1 MSQFNNI
8 KITPNVGATGVNTN
22 PKIEFTGAGN
32 STITLQVSSASRG
45 GLLFYGAN
53 GDMLSIVDAP
63 ETFPSFSVND
73 RYSVP
78 IIEAYPSGNVFLSS
92 YPGYQVG
99 VGTTGFSQ
107 SNYKFE
113 VYGGLKVDDISSGSG
128 KFNVNISRSIVASPT
143 GVLNSVL
150 TFPSTAGKR
159 YIIHSISVANVG
171 RRQPQGAGAT
181 VGINTL
187 AGGVSSFTLT
197 NPGAGYTAGDLSSLD
212 GYSNA
217 IRIGFATVSFVGV
230 GTTGDPA
237 YAGITSALGVGIV
250 SLTRGAV
257 TGIVTVNTGAG
268 YTAGDVGITSVVF
281 DNTGTGGTGVAATV
295 AIDTVAGIVTN
306 YTITNPGTGY
316 TVAPLVTIT
325 SPIGIGTTAEAISQ
339 ITLGIVTGTYVTY
352 PGFAYTSIPTA
363 TFRSPNALG
372 ITTAVV
378 GTGTAVLTLGE
389 VVAAYLNVPGEGY
402 TIPPNVSI
410 ASTTGIGAQI
420 TSDVDSDGKVIRLNL
435 LNRGYGYSRLNQ
447 FGNSEEN
454 EVYISLPGL
463 AKTEVGVD
471 IMYRRAPVGTANTID
486 AYIAF
491 DVPIP
496 VGGVLEVLKQPS
508 VLYPSDA
515 IHIRGLDVY
524 GSGLSNAVDIH
535 IAYEEENT
543 TAFVGV
549 STALGSTI
557 GLGTNVSGT
566 LISATTN
573 PILLQSLRLT
583 NTEFVGDYDT
593 SVKIVSDR
601 TIASLASTAAS
612 SATTFFVAGGINST
626 VVTTNSIVSIGT
638 FIDKAPITGIG
649 STSFTISITSP
660 FSIAAGTGVT
670 FFVLGYDSVYFARNL
685 MIPSYASVELFD
697 MPKRLE
703 RYSSLVIETD
713 VVGID
718 ANIAST
724 IDVDLS
730 GKIIY

>member
-99 VGTTGFSQ
+99 IGTTGFSQ

-128 KFNVNISRSIVASPT
+128 KFNANISRSIVASPT

-159 YIIHSISVANVG
+159 YIVHSISVANVG
-171 RRQPQGAGAT
+171 RKQPQGAGAT

-187 AGGVSSFTLT
+187 AGAVTSVTINGV
-197 NPGAGYTAGDLSSLD
+197 GVGYTAND
-212 GYSNA
+212 
-217 IRIGFATVSFVGV
+217 IGSPTNLNVSFATTSFVGV

-237 YAGITSALGVGIV
+237 YAGITSALG
-250 SLTRGAV
+250 
-257 TGIVTVNTGAG
+257 
-268 YTAGDVGITSVVF
+268 YITSVSIAGSV
-281 DNTGTGGTGVAATV
+281 TGVA
-295 AIDTVAGIVTN
+295 
-306 YTITNPGTGY
+306 ITFGGFGY
-316 TVAPLVTIT
+316 TSPPVLTFAPPV
-325 SPIGIGTTAEAISQ
+325 SGGTRE
-339 ITLGIVTGTYVTY
+339 
-352 PGFAYTSIPTA
+352 
-363 TFRSPNALG
+363 
-372 ITTAVV
+372 
-378 GTGTAVLTLGE
+378 TGTAVLTYGE

-402 TIPPNVSI
+402 KTPPSVSI
-410 ASTTGIGAQI
+410 ASTTGIGATI
-420 TSDVDSDGKVIRLNL
+420 TTDVDSDGKIIRLNL

-447 FGNSEEN
+447 FGNNEEN

-649 STSFTISITSP
+649 STSFTISRTTP
-660 FSIAAGTGVT
+660 FSVAAGTGVT

>member
-8 KITPNVGATGVNTN
+8 KITPNVGVNSN

-32 STITLQVSSASRG
+32 STITLQVSSASTG

-63 ETFPSFSVND
+63 ETSPVFSVND
-73 RYSVP
+73 RFSVP
-78 IIEAYPSGNVFLSS
+78 TIEAYPNGNVFLAS
-92 YPGYQVG
+92 YPSYQVG
-99 VGTTGFSQ
+99 FGLTGFSQ
-107 SNYKFE
+107 SNYKVELF
-113 VYGGLKVDDISSGSG
+113 GGLKVDDISSGSG
-128 KFNVNISRSIVASPT
+128 KFNANISRSSVSSPS
-143 GVLNSVL
+143 GVLNPVL
-150 TFPSTAGKR
+150 SFPSTAGKR
-159 YIIHSISVANVG
+159 YIVHSISVANVG

-181 VGINTL
+181 VGISSTT
-187 AGGVSSFTLT
+187 GGVSTFTLT

-217 IRIGFATVSFVGV
+217 IRIGFATASFVGV

-237 YAGITSALGVGIV
+237 LAGITSALGVGIV
-250 SLTRGAV
+250 SLTQGAV

-281 DNTGTGGTGVAATV
+281 NNSGTGGTGAAATV

-316 TVAPLVTIT
+316 TIAPTIT
-325 SPIGIGTTAEAISQ
+325 ITGPIGGGTTAEATAQ

-352 PGFAYTSIPTA
+352 PGFAYTTAPTA
-363 TFRSPNALG
+363 TFPAPLATG
-372 ITTAVV
+372 VTTAVTATGI
-378 GTGTAVLTLGE
+378 GTLTLGE
-389 VVAAYLNVPGEGY
+389 VTAAYLNVPGEGY
-402 TIPPNVSI
+402 TTPPSVSI
-410 ASTTGIGAQI
+410 ASTTGVGASI
-420 TSDVDSDGKVIRLNL
+420 TAEVDSDGRVIRLNL
-435 LNRGYGYSRLNQ
+435 LSRGYGYSKNNAL
-447 FGNSEEN
+447 GNNEEN
-454 EVYISLPGL
+454 EVYVSLPPL

-471 IMYRRAPVGTANTID
+471 VMYRRAPVGTASTID

-496 VGGVLEVLKQPS
+496 VGGVVEVLKQPS
-508 VLYPSDA
+508 VMHPSDA
-515 IHIRGLDVY
+515 IHIRGLDVN
-524 GSGLSNAVDIH
+524 GSGLSNAVDVH

-543 TAFVGV
+543 TAFIGV

-566 LISATTN
+566 LLTGLAN
-573 PILLQSLRLT
+573 PVLLQSLRLT

-593 SVKIVSDR
+593 SVRIVSDR
-601 TIASLASTAAS
+601 VTASLASTASA
-612 SATTFFVAGGINST
+612 SATTFFVSGGINST

-638 FIDKAPITGIG
+638 FIDKAPITSIG
-649 STSFTISITSP
+649 STSFTINRTTPLSV
-660 FSIAAGTGVT
+660 AAGTGVT
-670 FFVLGYDSVYFARNL
+670 FFVLGYDSVYLARNI
-685 MIPSYASVELFD
+685 MIPAYASVELFD
-697 MPKRLE
+697 NPKRLE
-703 RYSSLVIETD
+703 RYSSLVIDTD

-718 ANIAST
+718 ANVAST

>member
-45 GLLFYGAN
+45 SLLFYGAN

-78 IIEAYPSGNVFLSS
+78 IIEAYPSGNVFLAP
-92 YPGYQVG
+92 YPSYQVG

-187 AGGVSSFTLT
+187 AGAVTGIITGGVGT
-197 NPGAGYTAGDLSSLD
+197 GYTAGDVFVSMGTTDLLNRTRGLIS
-212 GYSNA
+212 
-217 IRIGFATVSFVGV
+217 IATTSFVGV

-237 YAGITSALGVGIV
+237 YAGITSAI
-250 SLTRGAV
+250 
-257 TGIVTVNTGAG
+257 GIVTSVSGGA
-268 YTAGDVGITSVVF
+268 I
-281 DNTGTGGTGVAATV
+281 TGVALTYN
-295 AIDTVAGIVTN
+295 GF
-306 YTITNPGTGY
+306 GY
-316 TVAPLVTIT
+316 TSAPVVTFQSPVAV
-325 SPIGIGTTAEAISQ
+325 GTLE
-339 ITLGIVTGTYVTY
+339 
-352 PGFAYTSIPTA
+352 
-363 TFRSPNALG
+363 
-372 ITTAVV
+372 
-378 GTGTAVLTLGE
+378 TGTAVLTLGE
-389 VVAAYLNVPGEGY
+389 VTAAYLNVPGEGY

-410 ASTTGIGAQI
+410 ASTTVIGAQI

-435 LNRGYGYSRLNQ
+435 INRGYGYSRLNQ

-471 IMYRRAPVGTANTID
+471 VMYRRAPVGTASTID

-496 VGGVLEVLKQPS
+496 VGGVLEVIKQPS

-566 LISATTN
+566 LLSATTN

-601 TIASLASTAAS
+601 TIASLASTVS
-612 SATTFFVAGGINST
+612 IGATIFFVSGGINSA

-649 STSFTISITSP
+649 STSFIIGVGRTTP
-660 FSIAAGTGVT
+660 LSIAAGTGVT

-685 MIPSYASVELFD
+685 MIPAYASVELFD

-703 RYSSLVIETD
+703 RYSSLAIETD

>member
-8 KITPNVGATGVNTN
+8 KITPNVGATGVGTN

-32 STITLQVSSASRG
+32 STITLQVSSASTG

-53 GDMLSIVDAP
+53 GEMLSIVDAP

-73 RYSVP
+73 RFSIP

-99 VGTTGFSQ
+99 IGTTGFSQ

-128 KFNVNISRSIVASPT
+128 KFNANISRSIVASPT
-143 GVLNSVL
+143 GVLNPIL
-150 TFPSTAGKR
+150 TLPSTANKD
-159 YIIHSISVANVG
+159 YIIHSISVANKA
-171 RRQPQGAGAT
+171 RYQPAGAGAT

-187 AGGVSSFTLT
+187 AGAVTRIVTGGVGT
-197 NPGAGYTAGDLSSLD
+197 GYTAGDVFVSMGTTDLL
-212 GYSNA
+212 N
-217 IRIGFATVSFVGV
+217 RICGLVGIATTSFVGV

-237 YAGITSALGVGIV
+237 YAGITSAI
-250 SLTRGAV
+250 
-257 TGIVTVNTGAG
+257 GIVTAVSGGA
-268 YTAGDVGITSVVF
+268 I
-281 DNTGTGGTGVAATV
+281 TGVALTYNGFGYTTPPV
-295 AIDTVAGIVTN
+295 VTFQSPVAG
-306 YTITNPGTGY
+306 
-316 TVAPLVTIT
+316 
-325 SPIGIGTTAEAISQ
+325 GTTE
-339 ITLGIVTGTYVTY
+339 
-352 PGFAYTSIPTA
+352 
-363 TFRSPNALG
+363 
-372 ITTAVV
+372 
-378 GTGTAVLTLGE
+378 TGTAVLTLGE
-389 VVAAYLNVPGEGY
+389 VTAAYLNVPGEGY

-410 ASTTGIGAQI
+410 ASTTGIGVQI

-435 LNRGYGYSRLNQ
+435 LNRGYGYSKLNQ

-454 EVYISLPGL
+454 EVYISQPGL

-486 AYIAF
+486 AYIVF

-496 VGGVLEVLKQPS
+496 VGGVLEVLKQPAVMNPNDS
-508 VLYPSDA
+508 
-515 IHIRGLDVY
+515 IHIRGVDVY
-524 GSGLSNAVDIH
+524 GSGLSDAIDVH
-535 IAYEEENT
+535 IAYEEENS
-543 TAFVGV
+543 TAFVGL

-557 GLGTNVSGT
+557 GLGVSVSGT
-566 LISATTN
+566 LLSATTN

-649 STSFTISITSP
+649 STSFTISRTSP
-660 FSIAAGTGVT
+660 LSIAAGTGVT

-685 MIPSYASVELFD
+685 MIPAYASVELFD

-718 ANIAST
+718 PNIAST

>member
-8 KITPNVGATGVNTN
+8 KITPNVGATGVGTN

-32 STITLQVSSASRG
+32 STITLQVSSASTG

-53 GDMLSIVDAP
+53 GEMLSIVDAP

-73 RYSVP
+73 RFSIP

-99 VGTTGFSQ
+99 IGTTGFSQ

-128 KFNVNISRSIVASPT
+128 KFNANISRSIVASPT
-143 GVLNSVL
+143 GVLNPIL
-150 TFPSTAGKR
+150 TLPSTANKD
-159 YIIHSISVANVG
+159 YIIHSISVANKA
-171 RRQPQGAGAT
+171 RYQPAGAGAT

-187 AGGVSSFTLT
+187 AGAVTRIVTGGVGT
-197 NPGAGYTAGDLSSLD
+197 GYTAGDVFVSMGTTDLL
-212 GYSNA
+212 N
-217 IRIGFATVSFVGV
+217 RICGLVGIATTSFVGV

-237 YAGITSALGVGIV
+237 YAGITSAI
-250 SLTRGAV
+250 
-257 TGIVTVNTGAG
+257 GIVTAVSGGA
-268 YTAGDVGITSVVF
+268 I
-281 DNTGTGGTGVAATV
+281 TGVALTYNGFGYTTPPV
-295 AIDTVAGIVTN
+295 VTFQSPVAG
-306 YTITNPGTGY
+306 
-316 TVAPLVTIT
+316 
-325 SPIGIGTTAEAISQ
+325 GTTE
-339 ITLGIVTGTYVTY
+339 
-352 PGFAYTSIPTA
+352 
-363 TFRSPNALG
+363 
-372 ITTAVV
+372 
-378 GTGTAVLTLGE
+378 TGTAVLTLGE
-389 VVAAYLNVPGEGY
+389 VTAAYLNVPGEGY

-410 ASTTGIGAQI
+410 ASTTGIGVQI

-435 LNRGYGYSRLNQ
+435 LNRGYGYSKLNQ

-454 EVYISLPGL
+454 EVYISQPGL

-496 VGGVLEVLKQPS
+496 VGGVLEVLKQPAVMNPNDS
-508 VLYPSDA
+508 
-515 IHIRGLDVY
+515 IHIRGVDVY
-524 GSGLSNAVDIH
+524 GSGLSDAIDVH
-535 IAYEEENT
+535 IAYEEENS
-543 TAFVGV
+543 TAFVGL

-557 GLGTNVSGT
+557 GLGVSVSGT
-566 LISATTN
+566 LLSATTN

-649 STSFTISITSP
+649 STSFTISRTSP
-660 FSIAAGTGVT
+660 LSIAAGTGVT

-685 MIPSYASVELFD
+685 MIPAYASVELFD

-718 ANIAST
+718 PNIAST

>member
-32 STITLQVSSASRG
+32 STITLEVSSASAG

-53 GDMLSIVDAP
+53 GEMLSIVDAP
-63 ETFPSFSVND
+63 ETSPSFSVND
-73 RYSVP
+73 KYSIP

-99 VGTTGFSQ
+99 IGTTGFSQ

-113 VYGGLKVDDISSGSG
+113 VYGGLKVDDISTGSG
-128 KFNVNISRSIVASPT
+128 KFNANISRSIAASPT
-143 GVLNSVL
+143 GVLNPVL
-150 TFPSTAGKR
+150 TLSSTSGKR
-159 YIIHSISVANVG
+159 YVVHSISVANVG
-171 RRQPQGAGAT
+171 RRQPAGAGAT
-181 VGINTL
+181 VDINSL
-187 AGGVSSFTLT
+187 AGAVTSVNITSAGT
-197 NPGAGYTAGDLSSLD
+197 GYTTGDIGSSTNLNV
-212 GYSNA
+212 S
-217 IRIGFATVSFVGV
+217 FATTSFVGV

-237 YAGITSALGVGIV
+237 YAGITSALGYVTAV
-250 SLTRGAV
+250 SGGEV
-257 TGIVTVNTGAG
+257 TGIAVTYGGFG
-268 YTAGDVGITSVVF
+268 YTSAPVVTF
-281 DNTGTGGTGVAATV
+281 RA
-295 AIDTVAGIVTN
+295 
-306 YTITNPGTGY
+306 
-316 TVAPLVTIT
+316 
-325 SPIGIGTTAEAISQ
+325 
-339 ITLGIVTGTYVTY
+339 
-352 PGFAYTSIPTA
+352 PTA
-363 TFRSPNALG
+363 GGS
-372 ITTAVV
+372 TA
-378 GTGTAVLTLGE
+378 TGTAVLTLGE
-389 VVAAYLNVPGEGY
+389 VTAAFLNVPGEGY
-402 TIPPNVSI
+402 TTPPSVSI
-410 ASTTGIGAQI
+410 ASTSGIGVSI
-420 TSDVDSDGKVIRLNL
+420 TADVDSDGKIIRLNL
-435 LNRGYGYSRLNQ
+435 LNRGYGYSKLNQ

-454 EVYISLPGL
+454 EVYISQPGL

-471 IMYRRAPVGTANTID
+471 VMYRREPVGTANTID

-496 VGGVLEVLKQPS
+496 VGGVVEILKQPS
-508 VLYPSDA
+508 VLYPSDS
-515 IHIRGLDVY
+515 IHIRGVDVY
-524 GSGLSNAVDIH
+524 GSGLSNAVDVH
-535 IAYEEENT
+535 ISLEEENT
-543 TAFVGV
+543 TAFVGL

-557 GLGTNVSGT
+557 GLGTNVSTT
-566 LISATTN
+566 LLSATTN

-593 SVKIVSDR
+593 SVRIVSDR
-601 TIASLASTAAS
+601 TIASLASTAAA

-638 FIDKAPITGIG
+638 FIDRSPITAIG
-649 STSFTISITSP
+649 STSFTISKTTP
-660 FSIAAGTGVT
+660 LSIAAGTGVT

-697 MPKRLE
+697 NPKRLE
-703 RYSSLVIETD
+703 RYSSLVVECD

>member
-32 STITLQVSSASRG
+32 STITLEVSSASAG

-53 GDMLSIVDAP
+53 GEMLSIVDAP
-63 ETFPSFSVND
+63 ETSPSFSVND
-73 RYSVP
+73 KYSIP

-99 VGTTGFSQ
+99 IGTTGFSQ

-128 KFNVNISRSIVASPT
+128 KFNANISRSIAASPT
-143 GVLNSVL
+143 GVLNPVL
-150 TFPSTAGKR
+150 TLSSTSGKR
-159 YIIHSISVANVG
+159 YVVHSISVANVG
-171 RRQPQGAGAT
+171 RRQPAGAGAT

-187 AGGVSSFTLT
+187 AGAVTSVNITSAGT
-197 NPGAGYTAGDLSSLD
+197 GYTTGDIGSSTNLNV
-212 GYSNA
+212 S
-217 IRIGFATVSFVGV
+217 FATTSFVGV

-237 YAGITSALGVGIV
+237 YAGITSALGYVTAV
-250 SLTRGAV
+250 SGGEV
-257 TGIVTVNTGAG
+257 TGIAVTYGGFG
-268 YTAGDVGITSVVF
+268 YTSAPVVTF
-281 DNTGTGGTGVAATV
+281 RA
-295 AIDTVAGIVTN
+295 
-306 YTITNPGTGY
+306 
-316 TVAPLVTIT
+316 
-325 SPIGIGTTAEAISQ
+325 
-339 ITLGIVTGTYVTY
+339 
-352 PGFAYTSIPTA
+352 PTA
-363 TFRSPNALG
+363 GGS
-372 ITTAVV
+372 TA
-378 GTGTAVLTLGE
+378 TGTAVLTLGE
-389 VVAAYLNVPGEGY
+389 VTAAFLNVPGEGY
-402 TIPPNVSI
+402 TTPPSVSI
-410 ASTTGIGAQI
+410 ASTSGIGVSI
-420 TSDVDSDGKVIRLNL
+420 TADVDSDGKIIRLNL
-435 LNRGYGYSRLNQ
+435 LNRGYGYSKLNQ

-454 EVYISLPGL
+454 EVYISQPGL

-471 IMYRRAPVGTANTID
+471 VMYRRAPVGTANTID

-496 VGGVLEVLKQPS
+496 VGGVVEILKQPS
-508 VLYPSDA
+508 VLYPSDS
-515 IHIRGLDVY
+515 IHIRGVDVY
-524 GSGLSNAVDIH
+524 GSGLSNAVDVH
-535 IAYEEENT
+535 ISLEEENT
-543 TAFVGV
+543 TAFVGL

-557 GLGTNVSGT
+557 GLGTNVSTT
-566 LISATTN
+566 LLSATTN

-593 SVKIVSDR
+593 SVRIVSDR
-601 TIASLASTAAS
+601 TIASLASTAAA

-638 FIDKAPITGIG
+638 FIDRSPITAIG
-649 STSFTISITSP
+649 STSFTISKTTP
-660 FSIAAGTGVT
+660 LSIAAGTGVT

-697 MPKRLE
+697 NPKRLE
-703 RYSSLVIETD
+703 RYSSLVVECD

>member
-1 MSQFNNI
+1 MSGRLQC
-8 KITPNVGATGVNTN
+8 TSVGGEWGDDTGTGEG
-22 PKIEFTGAGN
+22 IGAG
-32 STITLQVSSASRG
+32 
-45 GLLFYGAN
+45 
-53 GDMLSIVDAP
+53 
-63 ETFPSFSVND
+63 
-73 RYSVP
+73 
-78 IIEAYPSGNVFLSS
+78 
-92 YPGYQVG
+92 VG
-99 VGTTGFSQ
+99 ERIGT
-107 SNYKFE
+107 
-113 VYGGLKVDDISSGSG
+113 
-128 KFNVNISRSIVASPT
+128 
-143 GVLNSVL
+143 
-150 TFPSTAGKR
+150 
-159 YIIHSISVANVG
+159 
-171 RRQPQGAGAT
+171 GAGAT

-187 AGGVSSFTLT
+187 AGAVTRIVTGGVGT
-197 NPGAGYTAGDLSSLD
+197 GYTAGDVFVSMGTTDLL
-212 GYSNA
+212 N
-217 IRIGFATVSFVGV
+217 RICGLVGIATTSFVGV

-237 YAGITSALGVGIV
+237 YAGITSAI
-250 SLTRGAV
+250 
-257 TGIVTVNTGAG
+257 GIVTAVSGGA
-268 YTAGDVGITSVVF
+268 I
-281 DNTGTGGTGVAATV
+281 TGVALTYNGFGYTTPPV
-295 AIDTVAGIVTN
+295 VTFQSPVAG
-306 YTITNPGTGY
+306 
-316 TVAPLVTIT
+316 
-325 SPIGIGTTAEAISQ
+325 GTTE
-339 ITLGIVTGTYVTY
+339 
-352 PGFAYTSIPTA
+352 
-363 TFRSPNALG
+363 
-372 ITTAVV
+372 
-378 GTGTAVLTLGE
+378 TGTAVLTLGE
-389 VVAAYLNVPGEGY
+389 VTAAYLNVPGEGY

-410 ASTTGIGAQI
+410 ASTTGIGVQI

-435 LNRGYGYSRLNQ
+435 LNRGYGYSKLNQ

-454 EVYISLPGL
+454 EVYISQPGL

-496 VGGVLEVLKQPS
+496 VGGVLEVLKQPAVMNPNDS
-508 VLYPSDA
+508 
-515 IHIRGLDVY
+515 IHIRGVDVY
-524 GSGLSNAVDIH
+524 GSGLSDAIDVH
-535 IAYEEENT
+535 IAYEEENS
-543 TAFVGV
+543 TAFVGL

-557 GLGTNVSGT
+557 GLGVSVSGT
-566 LISATTN
+566 LLSATTN

-649 STSFTISITSP
+649 STSFTISRTSP
-660 FSIAAGTGVT
+660 LSIAAGTGVT

-685 MIPSYASVELFD
+685 MIPAYASVELFD

-718 ANIAST
+718 PNIAST